1 MKTILVAGS
10 KGGVGKTTVATHLA
24 AHSALQGR
32 RTVLADADPQGSA
45 TRWAERR
52 AELDSAV
59 LPLDASR
66 RRAWRAWL
74 PEDAEQVV
82 IDAPAGALAAL
93 PSSGRGIVLL
103 KPAERDLIARY
114 RAAGF
119 HGYLIKPLRRAS
131 LAERVLAA
139 IGAEAPDKAST
150 HCAAPIEDDRV
161 ARQQGGDDSGPDG
174 GGETGET
181 NGVDKTVRPQQPAGD
196 RRQKGHQRG
205 FKPPQPT
212 IVKLKQIRQIIK
224 QAKSHAQERAG
235 DGEVGK
241 DRQQ

>member
-82 IDAPAGALAAL
+82 IDAPAGALADT
-93 PSSGRGIVLL
+93 V
-103 KPAERDLIARY
+103 D
-114 RAAGF
+114 
-119 HGYLIKPLRRAS
+119 RRKM
-131 LAERVLAA
+131 LLAA
-139 IGAEAPDKAST
+139 
-150 HCAAPIEDDRV
+150 
-161 ARQQGGDDSGPDG
+161 QGF
-174 GGETGET
+174 
-181 NGVDKTVRPQQPAGD
+181 
-196 RRQKGHQRG
+196 QRG
-205 FKPPQPT
+205 PHCHAQAGGPFAQLAVLT
-212 IVKLKQIRQIIK
+212 CRFWSFRVKLASSAFWIS
-224 QAKSHAQERAG
+224 ATSY
-235 DGEVGK
+235 
-241 DRQQ
+241 